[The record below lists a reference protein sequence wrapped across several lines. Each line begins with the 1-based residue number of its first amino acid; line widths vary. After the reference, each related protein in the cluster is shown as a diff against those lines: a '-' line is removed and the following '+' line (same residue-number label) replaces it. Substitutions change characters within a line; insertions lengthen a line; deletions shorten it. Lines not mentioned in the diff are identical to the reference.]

1 MGEEEIK
8 DVKEEKDEKPV
19 EEFNLFKEVL
29 SWIKI
34 LIILGTFCII
44 TSLVLFAYSL

>member
-1 MGEEEIK
+1 MK
-8 DVKEEKDEKPV
+8 YEK
-19 EEFNLFKEVL
+19 
-29 SWIKI
+29 WIKI